1 LLLFVPG
8 FTTRDSAD
16 LLAGRGVGLDLALE
30 AVHRLGGTIRLASRA
45 GMGLTATLDIPFEP
59 GLVKVLWLEAEGSTF
74 ALPIQQARRILLGRD
89 PEAAGAV
96 PLLACVRGRCRHGPP
111 VSMSTTR
118 TAFAIE
124 LEPARGETRA
134 PLIGVDGVGAI
145 EEVALRGVSSLIATA
160 GPYAG
165 AIVRGAELRLCLDA
179 HALAETAGAT
189 A

>member
-1 LLLFVPG
+1 MPG

-74 ALPIQQARRILLGRD
+74 ALPIQQARRILLARD

-96 PLLACVRGRCRHGPP
+96 PLLACVRGPASARPGGHF
-111 VSMSTTR
+111 
-118 TAFAIE
+118 AFAIE
-124 LEPARGETRA
+124 LEQVRDEATA
-134 PLIGVDGVGAI
+134 PMIGVDRLGTI
-145 EEVALRGVSSLIATA
+145 EEVALRSVSPLVARA

-165 AIVRGAELRLCLDA
+165 AIVRGADLRLCLDA
-179 HALAETAGAT
+179 HALAEAIARSAT
-189 A
+189 AS